1 MEEMSGVEGT
11 RVDRGSWGPL
21 VQEGGGVL
29 VCDVIHEVLD

>member
-29 VCDVIHEVLD
+29 VCDVIHKVLD